1 MSLVRVE
8 AMSCAPILQDIHFEL
23 HPGELVALVG
33 PNGAGKSTLLHVLAG
48 LKTPTQGQY
57 WQSEQSTQA
66 WREREFAHRLSY
78 LPQLTSVAFA
88 LTVAEVVALGSRTQA
103 LTQAQRQALVAQT
116 LTLWQLDDLAQ
127 RDVRTLSGGEQQR
140 VQLARSFVQLQAP
153 SCGLWLLDEPF
164 SALDLRHQA
173 WCFKQM
179 QTQCAQGKTVL
190 WVVHDLNQ
198 ARRLASRV
206 LLLNNGKLVAD
217 GAPKTVLSAEQVS
230 QVFGVELMLDGES
243 LYWMGS

>member
-1 MSLVRVE
+1 
-8 AMSCAPILQDIHFEL
+8 MSCAPILQDINLEL
-23 HPGELVALVG
+23 HSGELVALVG
-33 PNGAGKSTLLHVLAG
+33 PNGAGKSTLLQVLAG
-48 LKTPTQGQY
+48 LKVPTQGQY
-57 WQSEQSTQA
+57 WQGEQSTQA
-66 WREREFAHRLSY
+66 WREREFAQRLSY

-103 LTQAQRQALVAQT
+103 LTQTQRQTLVAQT
-116 LTLWQLDDLAQ
+116 LTLWQLDTLAQ

-140 VQLARSFVQLQAP
+140 VQLARSFVQLQAQ

-179 QTQCAQGKTVL
+179 QAQCAQGKAVL

-206 LLLNNGKLVAD
+206 LLLDKGKLVAD
-217 GAPKTVLSAEQVS
+217 GAPKVVLSAKQVS
-230 QVFGVELMLDGES
+230 QVFLVDTVLDGEY
-243 LYWMGS
+243 LHWACG